1 MKTAR
6 TVLVL
11 LAALSANVPISLA
24 ADINYEPLPAESGW
38 TFTLAPYAWLAGISG
53 DSGLFGLPLQ
63 EIDASISDVLE
74 NFDIGAMAVAEAR
87 NGRFFLGSDIFYAKL
102 STDIDTPFGI
112 GAESVDVSATSFMFT
127 GIAGYSLIYEEGI
140 NLDVFAG
147 ARVWYSDTSF
157 DFNGGVLDGGPL
169 DGKSDGDT
177 WVDPLVGIKGRADLG
192 SNFYVTAWGMIGG
205 FGVSSDL
212 MWDVLGGIGYEFSDT
227 FSLVAGYRAVSVDYE
242 NDGFVYD
249 VVQQGPLLG
258 AVFHF

>member
-1 MKTAR
+1 MKPVRLAF
-6 TVLVL
+6 LAF
-11 LAALSANVPISLA
+11 AALTANVPVSLG
-24 ADINYEPLPAESGW
+24 ADLNYEPLPAESGW

-53 DSGLFGLPLQ
+53 DVGLFGLPPQ
-63 EIDASISDVLE
+63 EIDASISDVLK

-87 NGRFFLGSDIFYAKL
+87 NGRFILASDIFYAKL
-102 STDIDTPFGI
+102 STSVNTPLGI
-112 GAESVDVSATSFMFT
+112 AATSIDVSATSFMLT
-127 GIAGYSLIYEEGI
+127 GLAGYSLIDEEGV

-157 DFNGGVLDGGPL
+157 DFIGGTADGGQF

-192 SNFYVTAWGMIGG
+192 SNFYVSAWGMIGG

-212 MWDVLGGIGYEFSDT
+212 MWDVLGVLGYEFSDT

-249 VVQQGPLLG
+249 ILQRGPIIG